1 MVFRPV
7 RNFRFRFG
15 LRLKLLLLS
24 LFLFAIPLLG
34 YQYIWEMEKYLRIGQ
49 EKTLMGTV
57 RAVATALHERP
68 KLFDKQASFLPTV
81 QKGRDLYA
89 YPIVDPIRL
98 DGVLDDWRNTQH
110 ALTYQQD
117 YVEKGKVR
125 SEKLSDKFV
134 KISQ

>member
-1 MVFRPV
+1 MAEKMKFNFLAFRPV
-7 RNFRFRFG
+7 LKFN
-15 LRLKLLLLS
+15 LRVKLFLLS

-34 YQYIWEMEKYLRIGQ
+34 YQYVWEMEKYLRIGQ

-68 KLFDKQASFLPTV
+68 KLFNRQASFLPTV

-89 YPIVDPIRL
+89 YPIVTPIQL
-98 DGVLDDWRNTQH
+98 DGHLNDWHKKHR

-117 YVEKGKVR
+117 YLIEGH
-125 SEKLSDKFV
+125 D
-134 KISQ
+134 IYQP